1 MMNTPSTRT
10 PEEALIL
17 ALCLAIT
24 APDDLKAKE
33 CTKIADSIAV
43 TLDAE
48 TVERCK
54 QRALVISQESQ

>member
-1 MMNTPSTRT
+1 MNFPSTQT

-17 ALCLAIT
+17 ALSLALT
-24 APDDLKAKE
+24 APDNLKAKE
-33 CTKIADSIAV
+33 CSDIADSIAA

-54 QRALVISQESQ
+54 QRALVISEEAQ

>member
-1 MMNTPSTRT
+1 MNTPSTQT
-10 PEEALIL
+10 PEEALTL

-33 CTKIADSIAV
+33 CTEKANSIAA